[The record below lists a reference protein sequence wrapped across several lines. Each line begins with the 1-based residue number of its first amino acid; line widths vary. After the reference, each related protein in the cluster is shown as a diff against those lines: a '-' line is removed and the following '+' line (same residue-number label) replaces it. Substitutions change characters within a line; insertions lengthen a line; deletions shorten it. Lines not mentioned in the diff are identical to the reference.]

1 MARPRRTI
9 AYAIAILVSCPVIL
23 PAQRTIT
30 RSVFVS
36 AVDSAGKPVLD
47 LEAEEF
53 GITENN
59 ARRPVVRA
67 GLGTAPLRIVLMVDS
82 SSPVSPV
89 VSTVKKGLTAF
100 VETLSPGHDIAFISS
115 GGQIRVR
122 ARPGDTRAKLY
133 AEIGRFSSEGG
144 ANAFLDTLLEADTR
158 FLKPAPAQWPVF
170 VIVTTDNG
178 DTNREPD
185 VASYN
190 KFMNDFVARG
200 GAAHAIILIGK
211 RSGPVTDLVSNLV
224 DNAGGFR
231 QTVNTEHSLPERL
244 TEIAERLD
252 IGHRAMFNRYEIAY
266 AGDPAALTPIV
277 NVTVSRPDVR
287 LQMSPRRPF

>member
-1 MARPRRTI
+1 MRRYPAALT
-9 AYAIAILVSCPVIL
+9 ALAVLSSLPVAL
-23 PAQRTIT
+23 DAQRTIT
-30 RSVFVS
+30 RSIFVS
-36 AVDSAGKPVLD
+36 AVDSTGKPVLD
-47 LEAEEF
+47 LTAEEF
-53 GITENN
+53 GVAENE

-67 GLGTAPLRIVLMVDS
+67 TLGTEPLRIVLMVDS
-82 SSPVSPV
+82 STAIAPM

-100 VETLSPGHDIAFISS
+100 VETLSPGHEIAFISS

-122 ARPGDTRAKLY
+122 ARPGDTRARLY

-158 FLKPAPAQWPVF
+158 FLKPVPAQWPVV

-185 VASYN
+185 VATYN

-231 QTVNTEHSLPERL
+231 QTVNTENSLPERL

-252 IGHRAMFNRYEIAY
+252 IGHRAMLNRYEIAY
-266 AGDPAALTPIV
+266 AGNAAATTPIV

-287 LQMSPRRPF
+287 LVMSPRRPF